1 MSFVFSADGHIVEPA
16 ELFSQGLPPSLR
28 QHGLRA
34 EKRDGYMFM
43 LVGDKITSKMA
54 LNKPRPTIGPNGETF
69 GRGGL
74 PGGREIPARLLDME
88 QEGIDA
94 EIVFPSLGLTAF
106 LIENAEAELA
116 TAQVYN
122 NWLGSLL
129 LPYPE
134 KFVRCGILPVRDFRN
149 TVAELGRLAKSG
161 FTAAMLPSLIEPNS
175 GLPAYNSE
183 AWDPVF
189 AAGQEHGIVFVLHT
203 GTGREDV
210 RSQKGPGGAVINY
223 TIQACDGMHT
233 IMHLV
238 AGGVLDRF
246 PGAKVCCIEGG
257 ASWLAALAERMDEV
271 YEAHQVF
278 VQPKLSLTPREIIAR
293 QVACSFQYDR
303 AGIMSRSVTGTAAL
317 MWGAD
322 YPHHEGTF
330 PRSREVLAHL
340 FDGIDISEQDKADIV
355 GANAARLFRIP
366 RPESRAGAE
375 PAPPENSIMRNL

>member
-1 MSFVFSADGHIVEPA
+1 MAFVFSADGHIVEPSN
-16 ELFSQGLPPSLR
+16 LFSDALPPSLR
-28 QHGLRA
+28 RYGLRA
-34 EKRDGYMFM
+34 EQRDGFMFM
-43 LVGDKITSKMA
+43 MAGEKVTSKMA
-54 LNKPRPTIGPNGETF
+54 LNRPKPKIGPNGESF
-69 GRGGL
+69 GRGDRR
-74 PGGREIPARLLDME
+74 GGREIPGRLLDMAD
-88 QEGIDA
+88 EGIDA

-116 TAQVYN
+116 TAQAYN
-122 NWLGSLL
+122 NWLESLL
-129 LPYPE
+129 SPYPD
-134 KFVRCGILPVRDFRN
+134 KFVRCGILPVRDLIN
-149 TVAELGRLAKSG
+149 TVAEIRRLSALG
-161 FTAAMLPSLIEPNS
+161 FTAAMLPSLIEPSS
-175 GLPAYNSE
+175 GLPFYNSE

-246 PGAKVCCIEGG
+246 PRAKVCCIEGG

-271 YEAHQVF
+271 YAAHEVF
-278 VQPKLSLTPREIIAR
+278 VKPKLSVTPREIIAR

-303 AGIMSRSVTGTAAL
+303 ACIMARTVTGTKAL
-317 MWGAD
+317 MWGSD

-340 FDGIDISEQDKADIV
+340 FDGIDISDEDKAAIV
-355 GANAARLFRIP
+355 GGSAARLFRIAQP
-366 RPESRAGAE
+366 
-375 PAPPENSIMRNL
+375 

>member
-16 ELFSQGLPPSLR
+16 DLFSLGLPPSLR
-28 QHGLRA
+28 QHGLRS
-34 EKRDGYMFM
+34 EKRDGFMFM

-54 LNKPRPTIGPNGETF
+54 LNKPKPRIGPDGESF

-74 PGGREIPARLLDME
+74 QGGREIPARLLDME
-88 QEGIDA
+88 HEGIDA

-106 LIENAEAELA
+106 LIENPEAELA

-122 NWLGSLL
+122 DWLGGLL

-134 KFVRCGILPVRDFRN
+134 KFVRCGILPVRDFGN
-149 TVAELGRLAKSG
+149 TVSELKRLARSG
-161 FTAAMLPSLIEPNS
+161 FTAAMLPSLIEPSS

-257 ASWLAALAERMDEV
+257 ASWLGALAERMDEV

-303 AGIMSRSVTGTAAL
+303 ACIMARSVTGTAAL

-366 RPESRAGAE
+366 RPEFSGGRRARA
-375 PAPPENSIMRNL
+375 AQ